1 MADEPGSDWWTDY
14 WVDQWQRGVLFLD
27 VLRERGNEAVAQR
40 EKVAPNVLQFETEL
54 LHDGRLLERPV
65 NYVLVRI
72 VPPEGTVIDP
82 AKPPFV
88 VVDPRA
94 GHGPGIGGM
103 KQESEI
109 GVALAA
115 GHACY
120 FVGFLPDPV
129 EGQTI
134 EDVCRAEALFI
145 ADVAARHPEADG
157 KPVIVANCQAG
168 WQTMIMAA
176 LNPDLTGPIL
186 LAGSPLSY
194 WAGTRGRAPMRYTG
208 GLLGGTWM
216 TALAGDLGG
225 GLFDGAS
232 LVANFERLDP
242 ANTLWTKPHNLY
254 AKVDTE
260 GPRFLDFET
269 WWDNPVVLNAGEMQW
284 IADNLFVG
292 DKLTSGALRASD
304 GARIDLR
311 NIKAPIIAFCSWGDD
326 ITPPPQALGWIT
338 DLYDHEREIVAAGQ
352 TIVYALHQSIGHLG
366 IFVSGKVAGKEHA
379 EFASCMGMVELAP
392 PGLYEAV
399 ITPLD
404 PDAPNAALVD
414 GGYLFRLEPRTVAD
428 IAALVGEDAD
438 DERCFAAAARVSETN
453 LALYR
458 TVAQP
463 WVQAMTTPFAA
474 QAMRWA
480 HPNRLRFTAFSDRN
494 PLMQGVAALAPTVR
508 ENRRPVADDNPLL
521 ALQRTTSEAITAGL
535 QSWGALRDAMAEQLF
550 FAAYGSP
557 VVQAAAGL
565 GPDDAAKAPHVE
577 RDLVREADQ
586 AQLRADLE
594 DQFEAG
600 GPLEA
605 CLRALVYVR
614 LPDGGGA
621 DERAFNLL
629 RGLRAG
635 QPAGRKR
642 TVAELKAALKSQF
655 LLVTL
660 DAERAVQ
667 AIPHLLPDDA
677 AERSAM
683 LETLRAVVDAPGPLS
698 LEGRRRMRYVET
710 LFGGAPTEPAS
721 PEGQRA

>member
-1 MADEPGSDWWTDY
+1 MADAPELDWWTGY
-14 WVDQWQRGVLFLD
+14 WLDRWQRSVLFLD
-27 VLRERGNEAVAQR
+27 VLRERGDKALEQR
-40 EKVAPNVLQFETEL
+40 EKTAPNVLSFDAEL
-54 LHDGRLLERPV
+54 VRDGRTLERPV
-65 NYVLVRI
+65 NYVLASI
-72 VPPEGTVIDP
+72 VPPKGTAIDP
-82 AKPPFV
+82 AKAPFV

-103 KQESEI
+103 KLQSEV

-115 GHACY
+115 GHPCY
-120 FVGFLPDPV
+120 FVGFLPEPV

-134 EDVCRAEALFI
+134 EDVCQAEAAFI
-145 ADVAARHPEADG
+145 AEVAARHPEADG
-157 KPVIVANCQAG
+157 KPVVVANCQAG

-176 LNPDLTGPIL
+176 LHPDLTGPIL

-194 WAGTRGRAPMRYTG
+194 WAGRRGGAPMRYLG

-225 GLFDGAS
+225 GRFDGAN

-242 ANTLWTKPHNLY
+242 AHTLWTKPYDLY
-254 AKVDTE
+254 SKVDTE
-260 GPRFLDFET
+260 APRFLDFET
-269 WWDNPVVLNAGEMQW
+269 WWDMPVVLNAGEMQW

-292 DKLTSGALRASD
+292 DKLSAGALRTSD
-304 GARIDLR
+304 GVRIDLR
-311 NIKAPIIAFCSWGDD
+311 NIKAPIIVFCSWGDT

-338 DLYDHEREIVAAGQ
+338 DLYDHEREIAAAGQ
-352 TIVYALHQSIGHLG
+352 TIVYALHQTIGHLG

-399 ITPLD
+399 IAPV
-404 PDAPNAALVD
+404 DADGPNAGLVE
-414 GGYLFRLEPRTVAD
+414 GGYLFRLEQRTLAD
-428 IAALVGEDAD
+428 VRALVGEEAD
-438 DERCFAAAARVSETN
+438 DARCFAAAARISETN
-453 LALYR
+453 LALYQ
-458 TVAQP
+458 TLVAP
-463 WVQAMTTPFAA
+463 WVQAMSTPFSA
-474 QAMRWA
+474 QALRLT

-494 PLMQGVAALAPTVR
+494 PLMQGIAALAPTVR
-508 ENRRPVADDNPLL
+508 ENRRPAAEDNPMV
-521 ALQRTTSEAITAGL
+521 ALGRTASDAITSGL
-535 QSWGALRDAMAEQLF
+535 KAWGALRDTAAEQAF
-550 FAAYGSP
+550 FAIYGSP
-557 VVQAAAGL
+557 IVQAAAGL
-565 GPDDAAKAPHVE
+565 GAQEARQAPRIE
-577 RDLVREADQ
+577 RDLVREADE
-586 AQLRADLE
+586 AQLRANLE
-594 DQFEAG
+594 ERFEAG

-614 LPDGGGA
+614 LPDGGA

-635 QPAGRKR
+635 QPAGRRR
-642 TVAELKAALKSQF
+642 TLAELKSALKEQF

-667 AIPHLLPDDA
+667 AIPHLLPEDA

-698 LEGRRRMRYVET
+698 LEGRRRMKYVET
-710 LFGGAPTEPAS
+710 LFGAQTAPPRPKGQPA
-721 PEGQRA
+721 

>member
-27 VLRERGNEAVAQR
+27 VLRERGNKAVEQR
-40 EKVAPNVLQFETEL
+40 EKLAPNVLQFDTEL
-54 LHDGRLLERPV
+54 LRDGRTLERPV
-65 NYVLVRI
+65 NYILVRI
-72 VPPEGTVIDP
+72 IPPEGATIDP

-242 ANTLWTKPHNLY
+242 ANTLWTKPHNLF

-292 DKLTSGALRASD
+292 DKLTSGALRSSD
-304 GARIDLR
+304 RVRIDLR

-338 DLYDHEREIVAAGQ
+338 DLYDHEREIAGAGQ
-352 TIVYALHQSIGHLG
+352 TIVYALHQTIGHLG

-399 ITPLD
+399 ITPVD
-404 PDAPNAALVD
+404 PDAPNADLVD

-428 IAALVGEDAD
+428 VAALVGEDAD
-438 DERCFAAAARVSETN
+438 DERCFAAAARISETN

-458 TVAQP
+458 TVAAP
-463 WVQAMTTPFAA
+463 WVQAMTTPFSA
-474 QAMRWA
+474 QALRWA
-480 HPNRLRFTAFSDRN
+480 HPSRLRFTAFSDRN
-494 PLMQGVAALAPTVR
+494 PLMQGIAALAPTVR
-508 ENRRPVADDNPLL
+508 ENRRPAADDNPLL
-521 ALQRTTSEAITAGL
+521 ALQRTASEAITAGL
-535 QSWGALRDAMAEQLF
+535 QSWGALRDAMAEQVF

-565 GPDDAAKAPHVE
+565 GPDAATEAPHVE

-642 TVAELKAALKSQF
+642 TIAELKAALKAQF

-667 AIPHLLPDDA
+667 AIPHLLPQDADD
-677 AERSAM
+677 RSAM

-698 LEGRRRMRYVET
+698 IEGRRRMRYVET
-710 LFGGAPTEPAS
+710 LFGAHAAPSS
-721 PEGQRA
+721 PEGQPA

>member
-1 MADEPGSDWWTDY
+1 MADAPELDWWTSY
-14 WVDQWQRGVLFLD
+14 WLDRWQRNILFLD
-27 VLRERGNEAVAQR
+27 VLRERGNAAVEQR
-40 EKVAPNVLQFETEL
+40 EKAAPHVLTFQTEL
-54 LHDGRLLERPV
+54 ICDGRTLERPV
-65 NYVLVRI
+65 NYLLARI
-72 VPPEGTVIDP
+72 VPPEGTQIDP

-103 KQESEI
+103 KDESEI

-120 FVGFLPDPV
+120 FVGFLPDPL

-134 EDVCRAEALFI
+134 EDVCEAQARFI
-145 ADVAARHPEADG
+145 AQVAARHPEADG
-157 KPVIVANCQAG
+157 KPVVVANCQAG

-176 LNPDLTGPIL
+176 LHPDLTGPIL

-194 WAGTRGRAPMRYTG
+194 WAGHRGRAPMRYTG

-260 GPRFLDFET
+260 APRFLDFET

-292 DKLTSGALRASD
+292 NKLTSGAMRTSD
-304 GARIDLR
+304 GVRIDLR
-311 NIKAPIIAFCSWGDD
+311 NIKAPIVAFCSWGDE

-338 DLYDHEREIVAAGQ
+338 DLYEHEREIVAAGQ

-414 GGYLFRLEPRTVAD
+414 GGYLFRLEPRAVAD
-428 IAALVGEDAD
+428 VAALVGEDAD
-438 DERCFAAAARVSETN
+438 DERCFAAAARISETN

-458 TVAQP
+458 TLTAP
-463 WVQAMTTPFAA
+463 WVQAMSTPFSA
-474 QAMRWA
+474 QALRWA

-508 ENRRPVADDNPLL
+508 ENRRAAADDNPLV
-521 ALQRTTSEAITAGL
+521 ALQRTASEAITAGL
-535 QSWGALRDAMAEQLF
+535 QSWGAMRDAIAEQVF
-550 FAAYGSP
+550 FATYGSP
-557 VVQAAAGL
+557 IVQAAAGL
-565 GPDDAAKAPHVE
+565 GPDAGAKAAHVE

-635 QPAGRKR
+635 RSSGRKR
-642 TVAELKAALKSQF
+642 TVAELKAALKTQF
-655 LLVTL
+655 LLVTV

-667 AIPHLLPDDA
+667 AIPHLLPDDD
-677 AERSAM
+677 AERSG
-683 LETLRAVVDAPGPLS
+683 LLDTLRAVVDAPGPLS

-710 LFGGAPTEPAS
+710 LFGAQTAPPS

>member
-1 MADEPGSDWWTDY
+1 MADTPGLDWWTEY

-27 VLRERGNEAVAQR
+27 VLRERGNKAAEQR
-40 EKVAPNVLQFETEL
+40 EKLAPNVLQFETEL
-54 LHDGRLLERPV
+54 LRDGRMLERPV
-65 NYVLVRI
+65 NYLLVRI
-72 VPPEGTVIDP
+72 IPPAGTTIDA

-134 EDVCRAEALFI
+134 EDVCAAQALFI
-145 ADVAARHPEADG
+145 AEVAARHPEADG
-157 KPVIVANCQAG
+157 KPVVVANCQAG

-176 LNPDLTGPIL
+176 LNPDLTGPLL

-225 GLFDGAS
+225 GLFDGAN

-260 GPRFLDFET
+260 APRFLDFET

-292 DKLTSGALRASD
+292 NKLTSGAMRTSD
-304 GARIDLR
+304 GVRIDLR
-311 NIKAPIIAFCSWGDD
+311 NIKAPIIAFCSWGDE

-338 DLYDHEREIVAAGQ
+338 DLYEHEREIVAAGQ
-352 TIVYALHQSIGHLG
+352 TIVYALHQSVGHLG

-399 ITPLD
+399 ITPAD

-414 GGYLFRLEPRTVAD
+414 GGYLFRLEPRTIAD
-428 IAALVGEDAD
+428 LGALVREDAD
-438 DERCFAAAARVSETN
+438 DERCFAAAARISETN

-458 TVAQP
+458 TLAAP
-463 WVQAMTTPFAA
+463 WVQAATTPFSA
-474 QAMRWA
+474 QALRWS
-480 HPNRLRFTAFSDRN
+480 HPSRLRFTAFSDRN
-494 PLMQGVAALAPTVR
+494 PLMQGIAALAPTVR
-508 ENRRPVADDNPLL
+508 ENRRPAAEDNPLL

-535 QSWGALRDAMAEQLF
+535 QSWGALRDAMAEQMF

-565 GPDDAAKAPHVE
+565 GPDAGAKAAHIE

-586 AQLRADLE
+586 AQLRAGLE

-600 GPLEA
+600 GALEA

-635 QPAGRKR
+635 KAGGRKR
-642 TVAELKAALKSQF
+642 TVAELKAALKAQF

-667 AIPHLLPDDA
+667 AIPHLLPDDV
-677 AERSAM
+677 AERKAL
-683 LETLRAVVDAPGPLS
+683 LETLSAVVEAPGPLS
-698 LEGRRRMRYVET
+698 VEGRRRMRYVET
-710 LFGGAPTEPAS
+710 LFGAATA
-721 PEGQRA
+721 PEGQSA